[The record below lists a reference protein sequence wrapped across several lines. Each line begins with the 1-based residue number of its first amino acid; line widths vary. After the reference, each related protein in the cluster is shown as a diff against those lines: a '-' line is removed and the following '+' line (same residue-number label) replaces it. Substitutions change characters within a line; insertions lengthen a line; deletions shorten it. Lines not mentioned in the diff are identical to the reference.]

1 MSAWSWVLI
10 ALCAAG
16 ALLAAFASVRAAIGA
31 ARLSRRLSALGES
44 PFVTKLESLQI
55 QVERLGRTTQDV
67 AELERR
73 ARAALDSLQRTPE
86 TAGLKEIGNSWRECA
101 AQLRAIVTEL
111 A

>member
-1 MSAWSWVLI
+1 M
-10 ALCAAG
+10 
-16 ALLAAFASVRAAIGA
+16 AAFASVRAAIGA

-55 QVERLGRTTQDV
+55 QVERLGRTTQDA

-73 ARAALDSLQRTPE
+73 ARAALESLQRTSG
-86 TAGLKEIGNSWRECA
+86 AGLKEIGNSWRECA
-101 AQLRAIVTEL
+101 TQLRTIVTEL